1 MTPQL
6 VDHAHTDSC
15 AVIGCYLMQLRRKMN
30 MFISG
35 RSHCEQRL
43 PLRRRPSVVRRDIII
58 IYAPS
63 VQRSSVSVPVCMSN
77 GAAALGYRHAGCL
90 QLSHVRTAD
99 ASADGHRS
107 AASRSAIGGGILS
120 RPPGRKLVRG
130 HVAKF
135 LRRR

>member
-15 AVIGCYLMQLRRKMN
+15 AVIGCYLMQVRRKMN

-63 VQRSSVSVPVCMSN
+63 VQRSVRLCARLSV
-77 GAAALGYRHAGCL
+77 
-90 QLSHVRTAD
+90 QW
-99 ASADGHRS
+99 RS
-107 AASRSAIGGGILS
+107 CPRL
-120 RPPGRKLVRG
+120 
-130 HVAKF
+130 
-135 LRRR
+135 